1 MLPTSLPVG
10 ILSSFSKEGDGK
22 KSAQNSSILTDHSS
36 CYTPGM
42 RKKKTTWL
50 WFSWWENAAL
60 YIPTFPHPPW
70 GREWGCGR
78 GRGGGGEVGTSLK
91 VRMPFSQ
98 VIETFSPSL
107 LSDPLWKTTD
117 PRKGDERGARGRGA
131 CCLILRKLIY
141 YSPIYPMFG

>member
-1 MLPTSLPVG
+1 MPH
-10 ILSSFSKEGDGK
+10 F
-22 KSAQNSSILTDHSS
+22 
-36 CYTPGM
+36 
-42 RKKKTTWL
+42 
-50 WFSWWENAAL
+50 
-60 YIPTFPHPPW
+60 TFPPSPTP
-70 GREWGCGR
+70 R
-78 GRGGGGEVGTSLK
+78 GGGNGGVGGGGGGGGEVGTSLK